1 MRERLDC
8 VLVATPG
15 CSPWVRPWLGSHA
28 GGRLH
33 IQLFETGGDPALA
46 DSCAFLAGAAIQLR
60 RYDVC
65 LLPVSEG
72 NLAWVRTALSSARGM
87 LATPL
92 LGLVRQL
99 KAAALNDL
107 CALGVAD
114 FVRDPFCTEELRVRV
129 ERVLD
134 DRRYPQRAAAPVAPL
149 CSPGPQGAGSYAHAP
164 PGADANAALEQAL
177 CANILERSGHEL
189 EAYAI
194 ASATRSATSRESFRA
209 AKSKVVE
216 RFERAYI
223 SAALDKHAGNI
234 AMAARAAQKHRRA
247 FWALMRKHQIDAAP
261 YRAEQQGAAAHRGGQ
276 RPAPGGPGG

>member
-8 VLVATPG
+8 VVLATPG
-15 CSPWVRPWLGSHA
+15 CGPWVRPWLGSHA

-33 IQLFETGGDPALA
+33 IQLFEAGRDPSVA
-46 DSCAFLAGAAIQLR
+46 DSCAFLAGAAMQLR
-60 RYDVC
+60 RFDVC

-72 NLAWVRTALSSARGM
+72 NLAWMRTTLSAARGM
-87 LATPL
+87 LQTPL

-99 KAAALNDL
+99 KATALNDL
-107 CALGVAD
+107 YALGLAD
-114 FVRDPFCTEELRVRV
+114 FVRDPICPEELRVRV
-129 ERVLD
+129 EQLLD
-134 DRRYPQRAAAPVAPL
+134 DRRYPQGMHAAAASLHSPAPA
-149 CSPGPQGAGSYAHAP
+149 SQAPYAGPGQAEPSES
-164 PGADANAALEQAL
+164 ALEQAL
-177 CANILERSGHEL
+177 CANILACGGHEL

-194 ASATRSATSRESFRA
+194 ATASRSASCRESFRA

-223 SAALDKHAGNI
+223 KAALGKHSGNI

-261 YRAEQQGAAAHRGGQ
+261 YRSE
-276 RPAPGGPGG
+276 RPALRTPDG

>member
-15 CSPWVRPWLGSHA
+15 CGPWVRPWLGSHA

-46 DSCAFLAGAAIQLR
+46 DSCAFLAAAAIQLR
-60 RYDVC
+60 RYDAC
-65 LLPVSEG
+65 LLPVSEC

-92 LGLVRQL
+92 LSLVRQL

-107 CALGVAD
+107 YALGVAD
-114 FVRDPFCTEELRVRV
+114 FARDPFCIEELRVRI
-129 ERVLD
+129 ERLLD
-134 DRRYPQRAAAPVAPL
+134 DRRYPQRAAALVSPL
-149 CSPGPQGAGSYAHAP
+149 CSPGPQDPAAYAHAP
-164 PGADANAALEQAL
+164 PGAGGDAALEQAL

-223 SAALDKHAGNI
+223 SAALDKHSGNI

-261 YRAEQQGAAAHRGGQ
+261 YRPEPQGGHPR
-276 RPAPGGPGG
+276 RGGPGPAAGSPGG